1 MLEGARDT
9 AAIRQCTRRHRH
21 QATTNLEPEPK
32 AQLAAPTEFI
42 MVNY

>member
-9 AAIRQCTRRHRH
+9 AATRQCPRQHR

-32 AQLAAPTEFI
+32 AQLAASTEFI
-42 MVNY
+42 MVNC